1 MNGNS
6 FFYSVG
12 LFVLVITVSILLK
25 RVLRIPYDRRTLV
38 ANVFSIVISVITCVV
53 LDIDPLAEFGEKQTG
68 TGFLYKLM
76 ALLAVVF
83 FFNALIQF
91 LFWAAFALI
100 RHKNLVKM
108 PRFLFNIFAFLF
120 IIGIT
125 LYSIR
130 DIYDQE
136 LDGLLVT
143 STVVSA
149 VIGLALQST
158 LTNLFSGFSLQIESP
173 FNIDDWVN
181 LGGHEGKVVSQNWRT
196 VTLLSRENHRVSLT
210 NAFVAD
216 DKIINYSRPTRRQIH
231 NFYIELDYSH
241 PPNKVKKVLRDV
253 LNEIEEVDL
262 DTNHGAFVVDYMGS
276 GIKYCM
282 RYWLYDYADV
292 LLIQDIVLTRVW
304 YALKRNGIKIPYPTT
319 EVQMHVSE
327 DAGGEVDHIDN
338 AYVVKFLSNLDW
350 LKGMQTENIE
360 KLASNAKLK
369 LYAKG
374 DLMVRQGADGNSM
387 FIIIDGHAKVNLRG
401 ENNNNI
407 EIAEKQPGEFFGEM
421 SLLTGEPRT
430 ASINAGA
437 DCHVLV
443 IDKGSFS
450 SLIISDEK
458 ILAEF
463 IETLVESKSRIAE
476 AIEKESQ
483 NSKVTQESAYKI
495 VFNKIWTYLKAN

>member
-1 MNGNS
+1 MNGNF

-12 LFVLVITVSILLK
+12 LFVFVITVSILLK
-25 RVLRIPYDRRTLV
+25 RALRIHYDRRTLI
-38 ANVFSIVISVITCVV
+38 ANVLSIVIATITWFVFAV
-53 LDIDPLAEFGEKQTG
+53 DPLSELFEETG
-68 TGFLYKLM
+68 STWQQKLM
-76 ALLAVVF
+76 ALLAIVF
-83 FFNALIQF
+83 ISNALIQF
-91 LFWAAFALI
+91 LFWFGYAII
-100 RHKNLVKM
+100 RHRDWIKM
-108 PRFLFNIFAFLF
+108 PRFLFNIFSF
-120 IIGIT
+120 IIIIGVLLI
-125 LYSIR
+125 SIKE
-130 DIYDQE
+130 IFNQE

-253 LNEIEEVDL
+253 LNEIDEVDL

-319 EVQMHVSE
+319 EVQMHMLE
-327 DAGGEVDHIDN
+327 DPGGEVDTIDHN
-338 AYVVKFLSNLDW
+338 YVVKFLSKLDW
-350 LKGMQTENIE
+350 LKGMQADNIE

-374 DLMVRQGADGNSM
+374 DLMVQQGADGNSM
-387 FIIIDGHAKVNLRG
+387 FIIIDGLAKVNLRG
-401 ENNNNI
+401 EKNNNI
-407 EIAEKQPGEFFGEM
+407 EIAEKLPGEFFGEM

-430 ASINAGA
+430 ASINAGK

-443 IDKGSFS
+443 IDKASFS

-463 IETLVESKSRIAE
+463 IETLVESKSGIAE
-476 AIEKESQ
+476 AIEKESK
-483 NSKVTQESAYKI
+483 NSHVTPASAYKI
-495 VFNKIWTYLKAN
+495 VIDKIWTYLKAK